1 MPAPDEFTGER
12 FLPECTGE
20 IWAEHW
26 HRYLFAAGRVAGLD
40 VLDVACGEGY
50 GSSLLAK
57 HAKSV
62 TGVDIDADTVARAR
76 SKYRAPGLRF
86 EAGSVSRL
94 PLPDAS
100 FDCVVSFETLEHL
113 AEQEEMLAELRRV
126 LRPEGFIV
134 ISTPN
139 KVEYSEKRDFNNEF
153 HVRELYEHEF
163 RELLGRHF
171 GAQQWYGQRLLFNSA
186 MWPLAGVG
194 GAGGAEDGRRAVAS
208 TATWVTLETDDRSL
222 PVPMYFVAIAA
233 RDSGCFTALPA
244 DASLL
249 ADPDDTIYREYE
261 TTVARVRTLET
272 LVIERERIVVERDRQ
287 IAMLDEN
294 ARQLETVI
302 GERESQLGAHS
313 ARAQTMEVLI
323 AERERVIVERD
334 QQLRFVNDMV
344 AACERLIVE
353 RDALL
358 QKGNE
363 RIVATERLLLARE
376 SLIDERDAQ
385 LSDTN
390 ERLHAAEQ
398 LIADRERIIVERDA
412 QLAASAER
420 QQTLESLVG
429 ERERLIV
436 ERDADLEAVNERV
449 RNIERIIA
457 ERDGQLQATNE
468 RMALAEKVIAEREL
482 EITTREA
489 TIAAHAQRIDA
500 LDHELARTTQA
511 LDGANARTADMER
524 LASQHGKELASLR
537 RVNFE
542 LRTEIVRRAS
552 WRWWLALPLRRFRKT
567 VPISV
572 DPSAPDA

>member
-1 MPAPDEFTGER
+1 MPAPNEFTGER

-113 AEQEEMLAELRRV
+113 TEQEEMLAELRRV

-233 RDSGCFTALPA
+233 RDSGCFPALPA

-261 TTVARVRTLET
+261 TTVSRVRTLET
-272 LVIERERIVVERDRQ
+272 LVTERERIVVERDRQ
-287 IAMLDEN
+287 IGMLDEN
-294 ARQLETVI
+294 TRQLETVI
-302 GERESQLGAHS
+302 VERESQLDAHS
-313 ARAQTMEVLI
+313 ARAQTMEALI

-334 QQLRFVNDMV
+334 
-344 AACERLIVE
+344 
-353 RDALL
+353 ALL

-363 RIVATERLLLARE
+363 CIVATERLLLARE
-376 SLIDERDAQ
+376 ALIDERDTQ

-390 ERLHAAEQ
+390 ERLHTAEQ

-500 LDHELARTTQA
+500 LDHEVARTTQA
-511 LDGANARTADMER
+511 LDAATVRAADMER
-524 LASQHGKELASLR
+524 LASQHGEELASLR
-537 RVNFE
+537 RVNFG

-552 WRWWLALPLRRFRKT
+552 WRWWLALPLRRLRKT